1 MNARWHLQLVDDL
14 DMKSVLLF
22 WRVPVRAIGL
32 LDCDDGYVFAQDFE
46 WNLLDKETH
55 GFRGAAQ
62 CMPDQKAYAYW

>member
-22 WRVPVRAIGL
+22 WRVPVRANGL

-46 WNLLDKETH
+46 WNLL
-55 GFRGAAQ
+55 RRVA
-62 CMPDQKAYAYW
+62 PL